1 MNGKGPVGPSEEE
14 MSLIPMDGEM
24 LPVEITEPV
33 PPQGATEAEMEEL
46 KVRAVELIQRLGQA
60 SGSAELELAD
70 RVTHLGI
77 QAQRKAGS
85 QLHLLRVRVR
95 DMISQGGPGA
105 EISNDLVDL
114 RLALKQINPHE
125 LGRPGVLN
133 RLFGGS
139 PPILRTLEKI
149 AVRYEPVSRQVAIIE
164 TKLREGRALL
174 ARDNIELRKLYEQ
187 VEAQQLVI
195 RKSIYLGELIMQ
207 ELDRLIQQTAD
218 ALRVDRLRN
227 VLYDVSVRVQDLRT
241 MEAVHGQFFVSIEMT
256 RQNNTR
262 LGQAVERT
270 LNLATNVITV
280 GLAIQAAL
288 VRQEKIQEAT
298 LRTREFLGN
307 VIVAN
312 AETIKRHTQEIGD
325 LYNNPVIATEKL
337 EQAHNELMQAMDI
350 AERIKQQGIDSA
362 RANIARLGQLSAD
375 LQRRV
380 SGLAETGEVELLS
393 AEA

>member
-1 MNGKGPVGPSEEE
+1 MNGKGPIGPSEEE

-46 KVRAVELIQRLGQA
+46 SSRAVDLIQRLGRA

-70 RVTHLGI
+70 SVTHLGI

-85 QLHLLRVRVR
+85 QLDLLRVRVR

-105 EISNDLVDL
+105 AISNDLVDL
-114 RLALKQINPHE
+114 RLALKRINPHE
-125 LGRPGVLN
+125 WGGPGLLN

-195 RKSIYLGELIMQ
+195 RKNIYLGELIMQ
-207 ELDRLIQQTAD
+207 ELDRLIRDTED
-218 ALRVDRLRN
+218 PLRVERLRN

-241 MEAVHGQFFVSIEMT
+241 METVHGQFFVSIEMT
-256 RQNNTR
+256 RHNNTR

-270 LNLATNVITV
+270 LSLATNVITV
-280 GLAIQAAL
+280 GLAIQMAL
-288 VRQEKIQEAT
+288 VRQEKVQEAT
-298 LRTREFLGN
+298 QRTREFLGN

-312 AETIKRHTQEIGD
+312 AAAIKRHTQEIGD
-325 LYNNPVIATEKL
+325 LYSNPVIATEKL
-337 EQAHNELMQAMDI
+337 EQAHTELMEAMDI

-362 RANIARLGQLSAD
+362 RANIARLGQLSVE

-380 SGLAETGEVELLS
+380 SGLRETSEVELLS

>member
-33 PPQGATEAEMEEL
+33 PPQGATEPEMEEL
-46 KVRAVELIQRLGQA
+46 RVRAVDLIQRLGQA

-70 RVTHLGI
+70 SVTHLGI

-85 QLHLLRVRVR
+85 QLDLLRVRVR

-105 EISNDLVDL
+105 AISNDLVDL
-114 RLALKQINPHE
+114 RLALKRINPHE
-125 LGRPGVLN
+125 WGGPGLLN

-187 VEAQQLVI
+187 VEVQQLVI
-195 RKSIYLGELIMQ
+195 RKNIYLGELIMQ
-207 ELDRLIQQTAD
+207 ELDRLIRQTGD
-218 ALRVDRLRN
+218 PLRAERLRN

-241 MEAVHGQFFVSIEMT
+241 METVHGQFFVSIEMT

-270 LNLATNVITV
+270 LSLATNVITV

-288 VRQEKIQEAT
+288 VRQAKIQEAT
-298 LRTREFLGN
+298 LRTRQFLGD

-312 AETIKRHTQEIGD
+312 AAAIKRHTQEIGD

-337 EQAHNELMQAMDI
+337 EQAHTELMEAMDI

-362 RANIARLGQLSAD
+362 RANIARLGQLSVE

>member
-1 MNGKGPVGPSEEE
+1 MNGKGPIGESEEE
-14 MSLIPMDGEM
+14 MSLIPMDGET
-24 LPVEITEPV
+24 LPVEIPEPV

-46 KVRAVELIQRLGQA
+46 RARAVDLIQRLGQA

-77 QAQRKAGS
+77 QAQRKAGG
-85 QLHLLRVRVR
+85 QLDLLRVRVR

-105 EISNDLVDL
+105 AISNDLVDL

-125 LGRPGVLN
+125 LGRSGVLG

-195 RKSIYLGELIMQ
+195 RKNIYLGELIMQ
-207 ELDRLIQQTAD
+207 ELDRLMQQTAD
-218 ALRVDRLRN
+218 PLRVERLQN

-241 MEAVHGQFFVSIEMT
+241 METVHGQFFVSIEMT

-270 LNLATNVITV
+270 LSLATNVITV

-312 AETIKRHTQEIGD
+312 AAAIKRHTQEIGD
-325 LYNNPVIATEKL
+325 LYSNPVIATEKL
-337 EQAHNELMQAMDI
+337 EQAHNELMQAMDM

>member
-1 MNGKGPVGPSEEE
+1 MNGKGPIERPEEE

-24 LPVEITEPV
+24 LPAEITEPV

-46 KVRAVELIQRLGQA
+46 RVRAVELIRRLGQA

-85 QLHLLRVRVR
+85 QLDLLRVRVR

-114 RLALKQINPHE
+114 RLALKQISPHE
-125 LGRPGVLN
+125 FGRPGALG
-133 RLFGGS
+133 RLFGGK

-195 RKSIYLGELIMQ
+195 RKNIYLGELIMQ

-218 ALRVDRLRN
+218 ALRVERLRN

-337 EQAHNELMQAMDI
+337 EQAHNELMQAMDT